1 MTTQQDPVIQDI
13 KQTADTLLGKGRWLS
28 LHQVQFQDPSG
39 TQRGWEVCRRI
50 KPDSTNA
57 STTTTDADATT
68 NVPNDGSFPVDA
80 VDIITIIKNTRNKA
94 THVVLVT
101 QYRPALAAYCLEFPS
116 GLIDAGE
123 VPQQAALRE
132 LKEETGF
139 SADFG
144 HSIRVINV
152 GVPVAYE
159 PGLTGSCSR
168 VALIEI
174 VMDEDDLLGP
184 NSPLRKAKP
193 EDDEW
198 SLQVL
203 VLPLQGLYTSLLEL
217 QDKVGGPSKLVL
229 DSRLYA
235 WAFGREFGYS

>member
-1 MTTQQDPVIQDI
+1 MTTQQDPVIHDI

-144 HSIRVINV
+144 HSIRV
-152 GVPVAYE
+152 
-159 PGLTGSCSR
+159 
-168 VALIEI
+168 
-174 VMDEDDLLGP
+174 VMDEDELLGP

-203 VLPLQGLYTSLLEL
+203 ILPLQGLYTSLLEL

-235 WAFGREFGYS
+235 WAIGREFGYS

>member
-1 MTTQQDPVIQDI
+1 MATQQDPIIHDI

-39 TQRGWEVCRRI
+39 TQRDWEVCRRI

-57 STTTTDADATT
+57 TTTTNADTDTGIT
-68 NVPNDGSFPVDA
+68 NDNSFPVDGMDTPSSA
-80 VDIITIIKNTRNKA
+80 NSANKA

-101 QYRPALAAYCLEFPS
+101 QYRPALAAYSLEFPS

-139 SADFG
+139 STDFG
-144 HSIRVINV
+144 HSIQVINV

-168 VALIEI
+168 VALVEV
-174 VMDEDDLLGP
+174 VMDEDELLGP
-184 NSPLRKAKP
+184 NSPLRKANP

-198 SLQVL
+198 SLQVI
-203 VLPLQGLYTSLLEL
+203 VLPLQGLYNSLLEL
-217 QDKVGGPSKLVL
+217 QEKVGGPSKLVL